1 MWVSGFKTD
10 PSFSNVQTQAG
21 NTNYEREYGA
31 SCMFNGEMMLFG
43 GYNDRNGWTDLVEKK
58 DAGEDTWQVMGPWK
72 MPRLLFDFCAAQV
85 DETHL
90 MIVGGN
96 EAVNNYV
103 PNVSIL
109 DTETAEWRETEPL
122 PVGMA
127 EHECIVG
134 EYGGEKGLYLTGG
147 CTNYC
152 QTQFDHTWFFSFTS
166 ETWIE
171 LAPMS
176 TTRSTCHYEAFL
188 CNTFNIR

>member
-1 MWVSGFKTD
+1 MRGFILGLEIVPAHGLVKFEAALSIPVSHTRVLLDYTLANIIESMPNSDKRVGI
-10 PSFSNVQTQAG
+10 PRGRHLWMAPCLQ
-21 NTNYEREYGA
+21 
-31 SCMFNGEMMLFG
+31 
-43 GYNDRNGWTDLVEKK
+43 
-58 DAGEDTWQVMGPWK
+58 DAGEDTWQEMGPWK

-134 EYGGEKGLYLTGG
+134 E
-147 CTNYC
+147 CC
-152 QTQFDHTWFFSFTS
+152 RFS
-166 ETWIE
+166 
-171 LAPMS
+171 
-176 TTRSTCHYEAFL
+176 H
-188 CNTFNIR
+188 